1 MRVLVTR
8 SKEDATPLMEELGA
22 RNIEAVLAPL
32 LEIKF
37 FGGPVLNLEGVQAL
51 LMTSAN
57 GVRAFSKR
65 SNDRDLRV
73 VAVGDATAQA
83 ARGHGFDN
91 IISAAGD
98 VDHLASAV
106 IRGLKPEDGAV
117 LHPAGTTVAGCLEGL
132 LGSAGYNYRRVVLY
146 EAKGVDRLPIVA
158 RDGFLNGAFDGVLIY
173 SPRTG
178 VTFRRLV
185 VESGLASTL
194 DKVCAFCLSANVM
207 GSITGLPWASI
218 FIAPRPEQAALLAL
232 LDKCVKEGS

>member
-8 SKEDATPLMEELGA
+8 SKEDAAPLMEELFS

-37 FGGPVLNLEGVQAL
+37 FGGPVLDLEGVQAL

-57 GVRAFSKR
+57 GVRAFSRR
-65 SNDRDLRV
+65 SDDRALRV

-91 IISAAGD
+91 VISAAGD
-98 VDHLASAV
+98 VAQLASAV

-117 LHPAGTTVAGCLEGL
+117 LHPAGTAVAGCLEGF
-132 LGSAGYNYRRVVLY
+132 LGPAGYKYRRVVLY

-178 VTFRRLV
+178 VTFNRLV
-185 VESGLASTL
+185 MESGLASKL
-194 DKVCAFCLSANVM
+194 DKVCAFCLSSNVA
-207 GSITGLPWASI
+207 GSITDLPWASI

-232 LDKCVKEGS
+232 IDDLVKEAS

>member
-8 SKEDATPLMEELGA
+8 SKYDAAHLIEELGL

-32 LEIKF
+32 LEIEF
-37 FGGPVLNLEGVQAL
+37 FGGPVLNLKGIQAL

-57 GVRAFSKR
+57 GVRAFSRR
-65 SNDRDLRV
+65 SDNRDLQV

-83 ARGHGFDN
+83 ARRHGFEN
-91 IISAAGD
+91 VISAAGD

-117 LHPAGTTVAGCLEGL
+117 LHPAGTAVAGCLERL
-132 LGSAGYNYRRVVLY
+132 LGAAGYNYRRVVLY
-146 EAKGVDRLPIVA
+146 EAKGADRLPTIA
-158 RDGFLNGAFDGVLIY
+158 RDGFINGAFDGVLIY

-178 VTFRRLV
+178 VTFHRLV
-185 VESGLASTL
+185 MESGLASTL
-194 DKVCAFCLSANVM
+194 DKVGAFCLSENVA
-207 GSITGLPWASI
+207 GSISGLPWASI
-218 FIAPRPEQAALLAL
+218 LIAPRPEQTALLAL